1 MKKLS
6 IHPAFILLTASMFLG
21 LSGVFA
27 KLISLPA
34 QSIILGRSLVAICI
48 FFPLIALTQTSLR
61 VIGQVNRLKVLAVS
75 CLMAG
80 HWVCFYQSIKL
91 STVSIAV
98 ILIYTYP
105 IMTATIE
112 PFWTKKKHRMMDF
125 YFSILVIISLMLIS
139 GDAIEG
145 VMIKEGMIFGL
156 ISALCLALRNI
167 LIKDI
172 NSTHKPIALMFY
184 QNLATVLILFPF
196 SMTQLTQASIVDLA
210 LIATVG
216 IGSSVIGHTL
226 FVKSLEYF
234 SATTVGLVS
243 SFQVVYA
250 TCVAWIV
257 LKEPITVRVMLGGC
271 IVLYVVIHQLL
282 SQKKHNQVND

>member
-1 MKKLS
+1 MKKLP

-34 QSIILGRSLVAICI
+34 KSIILGRSLVAICI

-61 VIGQVNRLKVLAVS
+61 VTGQVNRLKVLAVS

-112 PFWTKKKHRMMDF
+112 PFWTRKKHRIVDF
-125 YFSILVIISLMLIS
+125 YFSILVIVSLVLIS

-156 ISALCLALRNI
+156 ISALCLASRNI

-196 SMTQLTQASIVDLA
+196 SMTQLTQSSIVDLA

-257 LKEPITVRVMLGGC
+257 LKEPITIRVMLGGC

-282 SQKKHNQVND
+282 SQKKHNQVNN